1 MSNIVII
8 FVTFNP
14 LLLQRIFSQ
23 LTDNKNTLFFLHPLL
38 RHLEPTNSCNNQFIV
53 VTLQSKMYHYHRMI
67 VNTNVLA
74 STTEY
79 FGLF

>member
-1 MSNIVII
+1 MSTIVII

-23 LTDNKNTLFFLHPLL
+23 LADNKNMLLFSYPLL
-38 RHLEPTNSCNNQFIV
+38 RHLKPTNSCNNQFIV

-74 STTEY
+74 STTES